1 MRPVLVAPDLDKEF
15 RMETDTSN
23 YATRGVLS
31 MKCSDELQRLVA
43 FISKLLNDTE
53 RNYEIHNK
61 EMLAIV
67 RCLEAQR
74 HFLEGASTKFEIW
87 TDHKNLEYFMK
98 VQKLNQRQARWVLYL
113 SRFDFM
119 LKHILGSKMG
129 KADSLSRRSDWEVGV
144 ERDNKDK
151 TLVKQLEVRRT
162 KKVKVIVDRVDLLEK
177 VQQSK
182 VKDDEVVKTVEE
194 MKQARIKVLRDKE
207 QREEDDIIY
216 KEGKVYVPKDD
227 TLRAK
232 IIRLHYDMPVGRHR
246 GQQKTVE
253 IVTQNFWWPEVMKEV
268 KQYIEGYDVCQQN
281 KNCTKQPAG
290 KLMPNSFPKKPW
302 THISADFITKLP
314 LAQGYDS
321 ILVVVDWLT
330 KMVHFI
336 PTTEKIMAE
345 RLVRLFRDNMQKLHG
360 LSKSIISDQEPQF
373 AAGIMQELNRMLG
386 IKSKLLIVFHS

>member
-15 RMETDTSN
+15 RMETNTSN

-31 MKCSDELQRLVA
+31 MKCSDELWRLVA
-43 FISKLLNDTE
+43 FIFKLLNDTE

-87 TDHKNLEYFMK
+87 TNHKNLEYFMK

-113 SRFDFM
+113 SRFDFT

-144 ERDNKDK
+144 ERDNKNE
-151 TLVKQLEVRRT
+151 TLVKAEQLEVRRT
-162 KKVKVIVDRVDLLEK
+162 KKVKVIVDRVDLLKK

-194 MKQARIKVLRDKE
+194 MKQARVKVLRDKE
-207 QREEDDIIY
+207 QREEDGIMY

-232 IIRLHYDMPVGRHR
+232 IIRLHYDTLVEGHK
-246 GQQKTVE
+246 GQWKIVE
-253 IVTQNFWWPEVMKEV
+253 MVT
-268 KQYIEGYDVCQQN
+268 
-281 KNCTKQPAG
+281 
-290 KLMPNSFPKKPW
+290 
-302 THISADFITKLP
+302 
-314 LAQGYDS
+314 
-321 ILVVVDWLT
+321 
-330 KMVHFI
+330 
-336 PTTEKIMAE
+336 
-345 RLVRLFRDNMQKLHG
+345 
-360 LSKSIISDQEPQF
+360 
-373 AAGIMQELNRMLG
+373 
-386 IKSKLLIVFHS
+386 